1 MEIFK
6 HSSQQAGGSG
16 TTPPPPAND
25 EKLFKAIKSQTRFEK
40 LHSRFS
46 QKDFVQENER
56 WRLVAV
62 VTSYLINA
70 LSISGAFYGAFSL
83 FQWFGAG
90 REISGA
96 LALVLLALVE
106 IARRWAADGIW
117 DKWFHVGKV
126 AGGLLALNIALFA
139 ISASSSGYGIYT
151 GIEDSAPPPQ
161 AIQDSTLN
169 KMEAEAAAIRSDIE
183 TAKKTKWKGTVTVDA
198 QRTIKSS
205 SKSLAT
211 LTDAITERRA
221 ALSSK
226 QEATEQE
233 HRLTVQHVGMI
244 AVCIYLLLEIVF
256 QVCIRFVSYYD
267 WREYILR
274 TEQGQKSLTPT
285 PTAAAVQIDPQT
297 LAALMAN
304 AKTGGFY
311 PLNFVNPA
319 FQDFMQAPGNF
330 GAQKPPQFDP
340 QNGVFENELSHL
352 ASEYN
357 GETDGAQIDPQKP
370 PQIVE
375 VPTDIFIVHVNRLT
389 RQKTKM
395 NITQVRRNL
404 SANVSRLKKATDKEA
419 AANIQQQVNYWRG
432 KEAELIEK
440 YRKLEAARK
449 G

>member
-1 MEIFK
+1 MKKKPHPVSFGRQPGRAIVNINNIAKMDIFK

-96 LALVLLALVE
+96 LAVVLLALVE

-126 AGGLLALNIALFA
+126 AGGLLALNLALFA

-151 GIEDSAPPPQ
+151 GIEDSAPPVEVV
-161 AIQDSTLN
+161 QDSTLT
-169 KMEAEAAAIRSDIE
+169 KMESEAAAIRSDIE
-183 TAKKTKWKGTVTVDA
+183 TAKKTKWRGTVTVDA

-244 AVCIYLLLEIVF
+244 AVGIYLLLEIVF
-256 QVCIRFVSYYD
+256 QCCIRFVSLID
-267 WREYILR
+267 WREYVLR
-274 TEQGQKSLTPT
+274 IEQGQKTLSPT
-285 PTAAAVQIDPQT
+285 PAAAAVQIDPAT
-297 LAALMAN
+297 LASLMAN
-304 AKTGGFY
+304 VKTGGVF
-311 PLNFVNPA
+311 PLNFTASVLPPVFNDANEAFEASGPATDNANRKEINANRQTQNVAPENGRICVNCGTLYVYGHA
-319 FQDFMQAPGNF
+319 
-330 GAQKPPQFDP
+330 
-340 QNGVFENELSHL
+340 
-352 ASEYN
+352 
-357 GETDGAQIDPQKP
+357 
-370 PQIVE
+370 
-375 VPTDIFIVHVNRLT
+375 
-389 RQKTKM
+389 RQKYCSENCRVTAWQRRTGK
-395 NITQVRRNL
+395 QV
-404 SANVSRLKKATDKEA
+404 KKGKRKA
-419 AANIQQQVNYWRG
+419 A
-432 KEAELIEK
+432 K
-440 YRKLEAARK
+440 
-449 G
+449 